1 MPGKPGVTTAFPAG
15 KAGIARTAAASPTA
29 NRLRRNGP
37 GQRTA
42 ATCTARVDPPTA
54 TRRLPQHGLNK
65 RAHHWPI
72 GRRPATVG
80 SPADHFGQTPG
91 PAPFSA
97 AVSGQDTHA
106 IMAAAGIHPDD

>member
-1 MPGKPGVTTAFPAG
+1 MVKMVRSLKPAARFAKANPVIQRRQQQNAG
-15 KAGIARTAAASPTA
+15 RDGNQHPIELHADG
-29 NRLRRNGP
+29 RLRGS
-37 GQRTA
+37 
-42 ATCTARVDPPTA
+42 
-54 TRRLPQHGLNK
+54 RLPQHGLNK